1 MAITQN
7 VPTSLTNAFSPPKVP
22 STVVSGGSRDIP
34 VVSGGSRDIPV
45 ASGGG
50 TSNISPNP
58 VDIIPIPSDSPI
70 KVVIPPS
77 DVATQTPRDIPVVPQ
92 VGTSN
97 IASNPLDSI
106 QKAIPTV
113 VTTTTP
119 TAVISG
125 FLVDA
130 YTSRPIVIPTPNVV
144 SDGVKGL
151 AGSFGGGGGGGG
163 GGASSEEEGGD
174 VEEGGVI
181 QERKKPN
188 YLLLALLAVGAYLA
202 YKKLK

>member
-1 MAITQN
+1 MAIAQN
-7 VPTSLTNAFSPPKVP
+7 EPTSLTNVVSPIKQSPIVVSGGTKDT
-22 STVVSGGSRDIP
+22 TVVSGSTRDTP
-34 VVSGGSRDIPV
+34 VVSGG
-45 ASGGG
+45 
-50 TSNISPNP
+50 TSIIAPNP
-58 VDIIPIPSDSPI
+58 VDIIPIPSDSAI

-97 IASNPLDSI
+97 IASKPLDSI

-125 FLVDA
+125 VLVDA